1 MFNLPPKVRKAVY
14 VIATVASPVMFYLLN
29 ENTVTSFQY
38 GLFAVVMTAVTTLAA
53 VNTKEV

>member
-53 VNTKEV
+53 VNVSSK